1 MYAAGLAGGRA
12 QKRIRTG
19 RRIVHEFETEKRKK
33 RVQRRFHRS
42 RPGVI
47 RGAGG
52 KAEIDG
58 KRYCA
63 DQGELLI
70 PLLAAG
76 FTVTVTSS

>member
-1 MYAAGLAGGRA
+1 MSL
-12 QKRIRTG
+12 
-19 RRIVHEFETEKRKK
+19 KRKNGK
-33 RVQRRFHRS
+33 SVYSGDFTGAAPVLFAVR
-42 RPGVI
+42 
-47 RGAGG
+47 AGG